1 MKLKTNLH
9 FHTGEDPKDNL
20 PYSFNES
27 IDYAAK
33 LGFEV
38 IAHTCHNK
46 LIDKPEHTAYAAKKN
61 ILLINGLELN
71 VEKKHVVVLNPTKEI
86 ESVSSFEELEDY
98 KKANPQIFIL
108 APHPYYP
115 LSSLGKNLERFIH
128 LFDAVEH
135 SWFYS
140 KSLNLNKRA
149 ESTAKKNNLPLIAT
163 SDTHWL
169 ETLNKSY
176 ALINASSKS
185 IPDIFQAIKNN
196 NFKNI
201 TSPLK
206 FFTEFIPWAFKIIT
220 P

>member
-1 MKLKTNLH
+1 MKTNLQ
-9 FHTGEDPKDNL
+9 FRTGEDPKEHL
-20 PYSFNES
+20 PYSSNES
-27 IDYAAK
+27 LDYAAK
-33 LGFEV
+33 VGFEV
-38 IAHTCHNK
+38 IATTTHNK

-86 ESVSSFEELEDY
+86 ERVSSFEELEDY
-98 KKANPQIFIL
+98 KKDNPQIFIL

-128 LFDAVEH
+128 LFDAIEH

-149 ESTAKKNNLPLIAT
+149 NSTAKKNNLPLIDT
-163 SDTHWL
+163 SNTHSL
-169 ETLNKSY
+169 QNLTTSN

-185 IPDIFQAIKNN
+185 IPDIFQAIKND

-220 P
+220 F